1 MKHTFEILI
10 NKPISLVIKKMNSI
24 DNIIHWQEG
33 FINMEHI
40 YGNPNELG
48 AKMKLNYSFGN
59 RKMEVIETITKQN
72 LPDELHTTY
81 ASKGLQNIQEN
92 YFKTTKEDYTIWVCK
107 NNFQP
112 TNFKM
117 SIMLLLIPGAFK
129 KHTKTYM
136 TNFKRFVEKG
146 TSVHTSK

>member
-1 MKHTFEILI
+1 MKYTSEILI

-24 DNIIHWQEG
+24 DNIKHWQEG

-48 AKMKLNYSFGN
+48 AKMKLNYSFEN
-59 RKMEVIETITKQN
+59 RKIEVIETVTKQN
-72 LPDELHTTY
+72 LPNELHTTY

-92 YFKTTKEDYTIWVCK
+92 YFKTTEEDCTIWICK

-112 TNFKM
+112 TSFKM
-117 SIMLLLIPGAFK
+117 SIMLLLMPSVFK
-129 KHTKTYM
+129 KQTKTYM

-146 TSVHTSK
+146 TSVYNSK